1 MWTDVGMLLCLAVAV
16 AAWLRSRTA
25 GGHYDA
31 DGYGMTPQTHRRYAW
46 CAAVLGVLLGASL
59 SISALPSIPLL
70 GVAVLVGILYLS
82 SFLRGAQA
90 DD

>member
-1 MWTDVGMLLCLAVAV
+1 MWTVVGIVLCLAVAV

-46 CAAVLGVLLGASL
+46 LAALLAVLLGASFYVA
-59 SISALPSIPLL
+59 ALPSIVLL

>member
-1 MWTDVGMLLCLAVAV
+1 MWTAVGILLSLAVAA

-46 CAAVLGVLLGASL
+46 CGAALAVLLGVSFYVP
-59 SISALPSIPLL
+59 ALPSIALL
-70 GVAVLVGILYLS
+70 AVAVLVGILYLS

>member
-1 MWTDVGMLLCLAVAV
+1 MWTALGIAVSLAVAA
-16 AAWLRSRTA
+16 AAWLRSRVA

-31 DGYGMTPQTHRRYAW
+31 DTYGMTPQTHIRYVW
-46 CAAVLGVLLGASL
+46 CSLALALLLFASL
-59 SISALPSIPLL
+59 FIPAIPVIGLL
-70 GVAVLVGILYLS
+70 AVCVLVAILYLS